1 MKRDGHDLEPGEG
14 PIEVERMRRIAASWH
29 AEEPTRHEVAAARM
43 RFATRARAGRQARV
57 APGVV
62 AAAIVLT
69 GAAAFASTRV
79 IAFRARLAVAA
90 AERDSPS
97 VEGRSKPAVVKRRS
111 ALAPKLPS
119 KDDTTPPASSDAVVA
134 VEDLPVA
141 RPALPPQAP
150 PAQPRA
156 ASPER
161 PSASPPSGKPGTGWI
176 DAAAALRAG
185 DYVRAEQMFGEI
197 ARSAD
202 ARTRDE
208 ARLARAQVWL
218 AQGRR
223 SDAEPE
229 LEELAGSGATPLVRQ
244 RAAQAIDALP

>member
-1 MKRDGHDLEPGEG
+1 MKRDGHYPKPEEG
-14 PIEVERMRRIAASWH
+14 QIEVERTRRIAAAWH
-29 AEEPTRHEVAAARM
+29 AEEPTREEMAAARV
-43 RFATRARAGRQARV
+43 RFATRARTGRQARV

-79 IAFRARLAVAA
+79 IALRTARLAVAA
-90 AERDSPS
+90 AERDPS
-97 VEGRSKPAVVKRRS
+97 GVEGRSRPPVVKRRGV
-111 ALAPKLPS
+111 LPS
-119 KDDTTPPASSDAVVA
+119 KDDTTPLPASSARVVA

-141 RPALPPQAP
+141 RPPLAPQALPV
-150 PAQPRA
+150 QPRV
-156 ASPER
+156 ASPEVR
-161 PSASPPSGKPGTGWI
+161 PSAPPPSGKLGSGWI

-185 DYVRAEQMFGEI
+185 DYARAEQMFGEI
-197 ARSAD
+197 ARSPD

-223 SDAEPE
+223 SEAEPE
-229 LEELAGSGATPLVRQ
+229 LEDLAGSGATPLVRQ
-244 RAAQAIDALP
+244 RAAQAIAALP